1 MSCMLAPILA
11 RGCFSPISGPWCK
24 CVEMGFKNPSNVFYS
39 KAAVM
44 SAKRN
49 TQKKSISGLKSSE
62 RAFCFQRRGS
72 IDGADRRSSGKLES
86 WSCTRFSAWA
96 HLLWP
101 KSRNDRG
108 RPIQSGHMAPDT
120 SPIVTLK
127 SLMSLSD

>member
-1 MSCMLAPILA
+1 
-11 RGCFSPISGPWCK
+11 
-24 CVEMGFKNPSNVFYS
+24 
-39 KAAVM
+39 M

-86 WSCTRFSAWA
+86 RSCTRFSAWA

-108 RPIQSGHMAPDT
+108 HPIQSGHMAPDQAR
-120 SPIVTLK
+120 SRFRLPGL
-127 SLMSLSD
+127 